1 MEGCHIKAKDK
12 TGDAGNAK
20 SQSRLRGN
28 IRHVVDRGNL
38 VDRADARSRWE
49 SRPRSLVSAA
59 LRRQPSLIHSKVR
72 KFPRIESLTYL
83 NVDKLA
89 SFHGNRRQ
97 GQL

>member
-1 MEGCHIKAKDK
+1 MEGCHIEAKDK

-20 SQSRLRGN
+20 SQSRVRGN
-28 IRHVVDRGNL
+28 VRHVLDRRNL

-49 SRPRSLVSAA
+49 SRSGSLVSAA
-59 LRRQPSLIHSKVR
+59 LRRQPGLIHSKVR
-72 KFPRIESLTYL
+72 KFPRIESLTGL
-83 NVDKLA
+83 NVDELA